1 MKGLVC
7 KICGYVSLD
16 GNEDHCP
23 ICKARDVFEIR
34 EDAYKILDIGKIT
47 NETEK
52 KHLPAFTIVKECGL
66 ISRSGCL
73 DVHVKIGEIVH
84 PMLPEHLITEIT
96 FYVNDKFAENIMLTY
111 NTNPAA
117 VIHLKDS
124 VKGKVQVI
132 ENCNLHGK
140 WFSEVDIIKR

>member
-7 KICGYVSLD
+7 RICSYVSLD
-16 GNEDHCP
+16 GSEDKCP
-23 ICKARDVFEIR
+23 VCKAKNVFEMR
-34 EDAYKILDIGKIT
+34 EDAYKVLDVGKIT

-52 KHLPAFTIVKECGL
+52 KHIPVFTIVKECGL
-66 ISRSGCL
+66 VPMSGCL

-84 PMLPEHLITEIT
+84 PMLSEHYITEIT
-96 FYVNDKFAENIMLTY
+96 FYVNNKFAENVMLTF
-111 NTNPAA
+111 NINPVA
-117 VIHLKDS
+117 VIHLKDG

-140 WFSEVDIIKR
+140 WFNEVGIMR